1 MDTGSLRLY
10 LPGQSRWLPAIVL
23 VGLLLFALLLL
34 LLALAVAPG
43 AGYAT
48 NMAVD
53 PQQTSPFRWASL
65 SRIV

>member
-23 VGLLLFALLLL
+23 VGLLLFALL